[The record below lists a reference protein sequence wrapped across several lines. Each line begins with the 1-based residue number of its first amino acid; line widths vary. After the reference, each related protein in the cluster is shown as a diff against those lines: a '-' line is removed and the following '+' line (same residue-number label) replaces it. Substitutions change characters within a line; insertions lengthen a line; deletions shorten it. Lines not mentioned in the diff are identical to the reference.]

1 MPKASEGERA
11 RVLHEPSEQIETV
24 CSSCNRQPYDRD
36 LYFSHDDV
44 LYATP
49 EMALRQCDVGML
61 DSLEAP
67 DQLWRTLIHNV
78 RLVHSAED
86 QSIA

>member
-49 EMALRQCDVGML
+49 EIPVVRIMCRE
-61 DSLEAP
+61 SL
-67 DQLWRTLIHNV
+67 TISHCHHKTNFINV
-78 RLVHSAED
+78 ISLQECPSTKLAT
-86 QSIA
+86 